1 MSIAIVTSITA
12 DQVVNA
18 LILEQFRVRV
28 DDQMAGPFY
37 FAGDEPTDEA
47 VIAFALTQGVIY
59 PLEAR
64 EVTEVTNKIYND
76 TDSPDAPWSRQVR
89 QFTWSAQERT
99 VSLSIPRGELPQDYT
114 DAEVIAWGRA
124 AGKLLPV
131 DET

>member
-1 MSIAIVTSITA
+1 MSLATVTSITT
-12 DQVVNA
+12 DQVVTA
-18 LILEQFRVRV
+18 LIFEQFRVRQ
-28 DDQMAGPFY
+28 DDQMTGPFY
-37 FAGDEPTDEA
+37 FAEEPTDEA

-99 VSLSIPRGELPQDYT
+99 VTVSIPRGELGPDYT
-114 DAEVIAWGRA
+114 DADVIAWGRA
-124 AGKLLPV
+124 TGKLLPV